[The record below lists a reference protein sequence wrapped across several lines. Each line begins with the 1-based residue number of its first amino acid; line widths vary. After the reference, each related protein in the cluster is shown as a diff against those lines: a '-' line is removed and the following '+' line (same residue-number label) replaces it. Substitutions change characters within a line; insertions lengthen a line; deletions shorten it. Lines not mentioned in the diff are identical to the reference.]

1 MTQTLT
7 CLIEPTTFHGQG
19 RHTSLSLWH
28 HCAKTFCFSAF
39 SPCSYLFHLS
49 FASSFTFLLNSTRL
63 LLTGSRDN
71 DAPTGS
77 WWREL
82 TSMALTG
89 LLTMAVA
96 VVFQIMPFY
105 NILHDHYDIHTEVC
119 VMLVIG
125 LYTIIVWTGDRNKA
139 NTGKQGTRISYSLSC
154 HLFQSD
160 LLSLCLSQGHHFSQD
175 TSMCFPWWSCSAI
188 L

>member
-96 VVFQIMPFY
+96 D
-105 NILHDHYDIHTEVC
+105 HDISMCHVS
-119 VMLVIG
+119 LG
-125 LYTIIVWTGDRNKA
+125 LYIIIVCGDRNKA

-154 HLFQSD
+154 HSIC
-160 LLSLCLSQGHHFSQD
+160 LLSLCLSQFFKILP
-175 TSMCFPWWSCSAI
+175 FPGGLA